1 MGRWGESETLEG
13 SLVGNG
19 KCLRVE
25 GWGPFSKESLCF
37 DNSPPSLSPDLLV
50 FWLSAVWPQL
60 LAIPLSSSNYLH
72 QSFLPQIQEQV
83 RKIQN
88 DIEGL
93 QQELVSQCANYRL
106 CHPEELILVGQYL
119 GIPKPPLK
127 NCYSQDLRLVACL
140 NQLHYG
146 LQLYQGLVKALGGIS
161 PELAPTV
168 NILQLD
174 IGDFAANIWQQMED
188 LQVAREVMPTQ
199 GPLPTFSSSF
209 QRRAGGVII
218 FNYLQGFLDMAYRDL
233 RHLSQS

>member
-1 MGRWGESETLEG
+1 MKLP
-13 SLVGNG
+13 N
-19 KCLRVE
+19 
-25 GWGPFSKESLCF
+25 
-37 DNSPPSLSPDLLV
+37 LLL
-50 FWLSAVWPQL
+50 FWLSALWPQL
-60 LAIPLSSSNYLH
+60 LAIPLSSSNYLP
-72 QSFLPQIQEQV
+72 QNFLPQIQEQV

-88 DIEGL
+88 DIEEL
-93 QQELVSQCANYRL
+93 QQRLCADYSL

-127 NCYSQDLRLVACL
+127 NCYSQDLSMVACL

-161 PELAPTV
+161 PELAPTL

-188 LQVAREVMPTQ
+188 LQVAPEIMPIQ
-199 GPLPTFSSSF
+199 GTLPTFSSSF
-209 QRRAGGVII
+209 QRRAGAVLI
-218 FNYLQGFLDMAYRDL
+218 FDYMQGFLDMTYRDL

>member
-1 MGRWGESETLEG
+1 MAAPR
-13 SLVGNG
+13 
-19 KCLRVE
+19 
-25 GWGPFSKESLCF
+25 P
-37 DNSPPSLSPDLLV
+37 DQSPMKLPNLLL
-50 FWLSAVWPQL
+50 FWLSALWPQL
-60 LAIPLSSSNYLH
+60 LAMPLSSSNYLP

-93 QQELVSQCANYRL
+93 QQRLCADYSL

-127 NCYSQDLRLVACL
+127 NCYSQDLRLVVCL
-140 NQLHYG
+140 KQLHYG

-161 PELAPTV
+161 PELAPTL

-174 IGDFAANIWQQMED
+174 VGDFAANIWQQMED
-188 LQVAREVMPTQ
+188 LQVAPEIMPTQ
-199 GPLPTFSSSF
+199 GTLPTFSSSF
-209 QRRAGGVII
+209 QRRAGAVLI
-218 FNYLQGFLDMAYRDL
+218 FDYLQGFLDMACRDL

>member
-1 MGRWGESETLEG
+1 MATFQVLFDTCQVWPPGG
-13 SLVGNG
+13 V
-19 KCLRVE
+19 RV
-25 GWGPFSKESLCF
+25 
-37 DNSPPSLSPDLLV
+37 PDLLL
-50 FWLSAVWPQL
+50 FWLSALWPQL
-60 LAIPLSSSNYLH
+60 LAIPLSSSNYLP
-72 QSFLPQIQEQV
+72 QNFLPQIQEQV

-88 DIEGL
+88 DIEEL
-93 QQELVSQCANYRL
+93 QQRLCADYSL

-127 NCYSQDLRLVACL
+127 NCYSQDLSMVACL

-161 PELAPTV
+161 PELAPTL

-188 LQVAREVMPTQ
+188 LQVAPEIMPIQ
-199 GPLPTFSSSF
+199 GTLPTFSSSF
-209 QRRAGGVII
+209 QRRAGAVLI
-218 FNYLQGFLDMAYRDL
+218 FDYMQGFLDMTYRDL